1 MIFAMQFKTMNPM
14 KIIVRLQV
22 VALLLFLALPMGA
35 QEAVNTVPQARS
47 TYVDDALQF
56 VPVAAVYGL
65 DLCGVK
71 ARHGVGR
78 QTVTL
83 LMGEVISEAV
93 TQGLKTVVDER
104 RPDKTDLDA
113 FPSGHAARAF
123 LGAEALYQEFKEVS
137 PWIGVAGYAVAA
149 TTGYLRVRHDRHYTH
164 DVVAG
169 AVVGVASCKLA
180 YWLYPKLFRSSK
192 GEVAW
197 MASPYC
203 STQGAGLCGCLI
215 F

>member
-1 MIFAMQFKTMNPM
+1 MNRFK
-14 KIIVRLQV
+14 ILSF
-22 VALLLFLALPMGA
+22 LLFLGLPMQA
-35 QEAVNTVPQARS
+35 QEVASAAPHARS

-56 VPVAAVYGL
+56 APVAAVYGL

-78 QTVTL
+78 QTLTL
-83 LMGEVISEAV
+83 AMGEVISEALV
-93 TQGLKTVVDER
+93 QGLKTVVDER

-123 LGAEALYQEFKEVS
+123 LGAEALWQEYLEAS

-149 TTGYLRVRHDRHYTH
+149 TTGYLRVRHERHYTH

-169 AVVGVASCKLA
+169 AVIGVASEKLA
-180 YWLYPKLFRSSK
+180 YWLYPKIFRSQK
-192 GEVAW
+192 GDVAW

-203 STQGAGLCGCLI
+203 SGRAMGVCGY
-215 F
+215 FTF